1 MKKLLGLFI
10 SLIVFLPANTAFAQ
24 TQNPEILIEKP
35 LIGTYFDIQ
44 SDVELSGTATPNSE
58 IILYTN
64 EGEYAKLNSDNEG
77 RWSYKIPTVS
87 EGSATIQAKVNVK
100 IDELSSESAY
110 ANVTYIVGPPPSS
123 VNVKELAQTGILT
136 GFLVLAGLLL
146 ITLTAWSY
154 IDYKRHK
161 RPLKQANKKINYTF
175 WHHLKV
181 VSLPVMKYRLSIS
194 IYKRAP
200 NKSERVRKY

>member
-1 MKKLLGLFI
+1 MKKLIGLLV
-10 SLIVFLPANTAFAQ
+10 SLIVLLSAQTAFAQ
-24 TQNPEILIEKP
+24 TPDPEIIIEKP
-35 LIGTYFDIQ
+35 LIGAYFDIQ
-44 SDVELSGTATPNSE
+44 SDVELSGTATPSSE
-58 IILYTN
+58 IILYTD
-64 EGEYAKLNSDNEG
+64 EGEYAKLSSDEEG
-77 RWSYKIPTVS
+77 RWSYIIPTVS

-100 IDELSSESAY
+100 IDELSSKSAI
-110 ANVTYIVGPPPSS
+110 ANVTYVVGPPPSTLK
-123 VNVKELAQTGILT
+123 VTELAQTGILT

-161 RPLKQANKKINYTF
+161 RPLKQANKKVNYTF

-181 VSLPVMKYRLSIS
+181 VSFPLLRYRLSINV
-194 IYKRAP
+194 YKRAP